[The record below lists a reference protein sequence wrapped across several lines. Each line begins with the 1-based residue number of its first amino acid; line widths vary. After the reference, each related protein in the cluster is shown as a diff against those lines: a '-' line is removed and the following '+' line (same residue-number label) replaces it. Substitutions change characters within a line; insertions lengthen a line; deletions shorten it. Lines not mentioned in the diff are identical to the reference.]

1 MLIDFTKAIKDFDLK
16 ITGIIQ
22 VGAHYGEETEEY
34 LKLGVEEIILIEPC
48 AEAFS
53 ILADRHGSNPK
64 VKLLKYAIG
73 SKNGVVNMNT
83 EKKNNGQSNSILKPK
98 LHLQQF
104 PDIVFNGTERVVQRK
119 LDELILD
126 KSKYNTL
133 VMDVQGYEGEVLRGA
148 EDILEGID
156 VVYTEVNRDE
166 VYENCTQ
173 INELDMLLSEFDRV
187 QTSWDGGTWGD
198 AIYKRKSITANPDD
212 DQVGIVNVPSY
223 FRPKAMFQY
232 PPDNEIDFERWY
244 FDNFRKENI
253 RSRIY
258 LPIMWTAYLVK
269 NNYGKSIRALKKL
282 QEFINTLD
290 TTKKYYTIV
299 QYDDGPVVDL
309 SGIDIKVYSM
319 SGKPMDY
326 PLPLISMPHH
336 YEFDIDRDIFASF
349 VGRKTHPIR
358 SKMMEALNGKREY
371 YISSNQ
377 HSLHDY
383 CKILSRSV
391 FGLCPRGYGINSF
404 RVQEC
409 LQYGAIPVIISDELF
424 YPHGVQS
431 YHYGVLVQPKD
442 ISKLDESLKNISNQ
456 LVEELQSQTQYI
468 YESFFTYKQTKKL
481 ILSSL

>member
-1 MLIDFTKAIKDFDLK
+1 MLIDFIEAIKKYDLN
-16 ITGIIQ
+16 ITGIVQ
-22 VGAHYGEETEEY
+22 AGAHWGTECDIY
-34 LKLGVEEIILIEPC
+34 KQIGVKDIILIEPC
-48 AEAFS
+48 SEAYSVLVNKFQS
-53 ILADRHGSNPK
+53 DPH
-64 VKLLKYAIG
+64 VTLLKFALG
-73 SKNGVVNMNT
+73 SRNGVVNMNT

-148 EDILEGID
+148 EELLEGID
-156 VVYTEVNRDE
+156 VVYTEVNKDFL
-166 VYENCTQ
+166 YEDCTQ

-187 QTSWDGGTWGD
+187 HTSWDGGNWGD

-212 DQVGIVNVPSY
+212 AQIGMVNVPSY

-244 FDNFRKENI
+244 FENFRKENMG
-253 RSRIY
+253 SRTY

-269 NNYGKSIRALKKL
+269 NNYGKSVRALKKL
-282 QEFINTLD
+282 QEFIDSLD
-290 TTKKYYTIV
+290 KTKKYYTIV
-299 QYDDGPVVDL
+299 QYDDGPLVDL

-319 SGKPMDY
+319 SGKPIDY

-358 SKMMEALNGKREY
+358 NKMMEALNGKREY
-371 YISSNQ
+371 YISSNT

-409 LQYGAIPVIISDELF
+409 LQYGAIPVIISDEVF
-424 YPHGVQS
+424 TPHNIKEH
-431 YHYGVLVQPKD
+431 HYGILVHSNDIGSIDQLLKD
-442 ISKLDESLKNISNQ
+442 MSDGTILS
-456 LVEELQSQTQYI
+456 LQSQMKYV
-468 YESFFTYKQTKKL
+468 YETFFTYKQTKKL